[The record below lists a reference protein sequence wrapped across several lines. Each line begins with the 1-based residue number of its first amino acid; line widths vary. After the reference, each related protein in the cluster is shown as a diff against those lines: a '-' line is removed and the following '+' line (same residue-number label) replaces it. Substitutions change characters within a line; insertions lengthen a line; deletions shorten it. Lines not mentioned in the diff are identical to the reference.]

1 MRDDKKDAFR
11 HFLPI
16 QRSSAGLGRGMF
28 VYNLLVPKK
37 RPTRNRVRSGSL
49 RLRNQTRTLAATRGS
64 SRRSHALG
72 RMQSS
77 SQLFLGGA
85 SRRIT
90 WWTISC
96 RRTYRRAG
104 IGTRLRVSSSS
115 SSGRRANPVR
125 AGQRHFHG
133 RQSFGGCCRDGSQSP
148 PIGTARAILRANF
161 RREGLYLLW
170 SARP

>member
-28 VYNLLVPKK
+28 VYNLLVPRK
-37 RPTRNRVRSGSL
+37 RPTRNSVRSGSL
-49 RLRNQTRTLAATRGS
+49 RPRNQTRTLAATRGS

-72 RMQSS
+72 RMQSP
-77 SQLFLGGA
+77 SQVFLGGA
-85 SRRIT
+85 SRQIT
-90 WWTISC
+90 WWTILSMDLP
-96 RRTYRRAG
+96 TSWYRDAPAG
-104 IGTRLRVSSSS
+104 LFLELLRKV
-115 SSGRRANPVR
+115 ANSVR

-161 RREGLYLLW
+161 RRD
-170 SARP
+170 RP